1 MQAPIDDE
9 APTPPPVLP
18 PRQVVASLCLLS
30 PPALP
35 PEVFRRHVA
44 ASLLQRKLAAADA
57 AEHKRRQSQPLFIPC
72 FFFYGSL
79 MDPEVL
85 QTILQ
90 LREIPIM
97 NKESIFGFAVKMWGI
112 YPTLL
117 PSVGGKVFGTI
128 WEVGELKQ
136 FVRLAEYETEVY
148 IWCHCDING
157 ERLRDCRTFYWA
169 EDRNGDELQE
179 GNLVVRRSASGI

>member
-1 MQAPIDDE
+1 MQAPIDHE

-57 AEHKRRQSQPLFIPC
+57 AEHKRKQFQPLFIPC

-79 MDPEVL
+79 M
-85 QTILQ
+85 Q

-97 NKESIFGFAVKMWGI
+97 NKKSILGFTVKMWGI
-112 YPTLL
+112 YPILL
-117 PSVGGKVFGTI
+117 SSLGEKVFGTI
-128 WEVGELKQ
+128 WEVGELK
-136 FVRLAEYETEVY
+136 
-148 IWCHCDING
+148 
-157 ERLRDCRTFYWA
+157 
-169 EDRNGDELQE
+169 
-179 GNLVVRRSASGI
+179 